1 VVLDCVRKAAESQVV
16 VIHAFNSSAR
26 RQGKVNLCEFEA
38 SLDYRVSSRTDRET
52 QRNPASKKEGKKK
65 ERERER
71 ERERLERWL
80 RD

>member
-1 VVLDCVRKAAESQVV
+1 MT
-16 VIHAFNSSAR
+16 HAFNSSAR